1 MPPIVCATGG
11 GACQHNIEP
20 VWGGVYGEE
29 EESGETLASLSSVA
43 FYDGVRDHLEDSMVA
58 PASVQRSIPVHFPR
72 LPAGHRALVRS
83 P

>member
-1 MPPIVCATGG
+1 MRSGG
-11 GACQHNIEP
+11 RFLSAQYDTDL
-20 VWGGVYGEE
+20 GGLSEEE
-29 EESGETLASLSSVA
+29 EESGETLASLSPVA

-72 LPAGHRALVRS
+72 LPAGNRALVRR